1 MDTTTDK
8 TPLVIRLDDVG
19 ACSKKYEIYSRIQRR
34 VGPLGVPSDWLFLKY
49 LPGLKAWGPYPE
61 ISAKTWRRLVAM
73 LQQYDARLVLGVTA
87 SWVESERR
95 LVPYPDKFPEAAAV
109 LKDACH
115 KGLVEI
121 ANHGLTHCVIAGDAF
136 KPRWF
141 SGNRE
146 YHREFSPLVP
156 QAEQEEHLRRSQK
169 ILQDY
174 FETEVVTFIPPGKQ
188 FSDTTLAIAESVG
201 LRYVSYTVKGL
212 IGVIP
217 IPIFRSWLSQERDA
231 QTNESTSVLPR
242 QMLRSFLDQ
251 TTSETR
257 YRVIDMHDRDIVM
270 KGLDWFE
277 QILKANPPTAGFGL
291 AREVGKSL
299 AVADSVTG

>member
-1 MDTTTDK
+1 MDTTSDK

-34 VGPLGVPSDWLFLKY
+34 VGPLGVPFDWLFLKY

-61 ISAKTWRRLVAM
+61 ISATTWRRIIAM
-73 LQQYDARLVLGVTA
+73 LEQYDARLVLGVTA
-87 SWVESERR
+87 SWVESEHQ
-95 LVPYPDKFPEAAAV
+95 LIPYPVKFPESAAV

-115 KGLVEI
+115 RGLVEI

-156 QAEQEEHLRRSQK
+156 QAVQEEHLHRSQK

-174 FETEVVTFIPPGKQ
+174 FETEVVTFIPPGKH
-188 FSDTTLAIAESVG
+188 FSDATLNTAEGLGFRYISYSVQE
-201 LRYVSYTVKGL
+201 LT
-212 IGVIP
+212 GVVP
-217 IPIFRSWLSQERDA
+217 IPMLRALISQEVDA
-231 QTNESTSVLPR
+231 YETDAVVPAP
-242 QMLRSFLDQ
+242 MLRSFL
-251 TTSETR
+251 TRTIPESR
-257 YRVIDMHDRDIVM
+257 YRVMGMHDRDIVM
-270 KGLDWFE
+270 KGLGWFE
-277 QILKANPPTAGFGL
+277 QILKANRNAGFGL
-291 AREVGKSL
+291 ARDAGVSL
-299 AVADSVTG
+299 ATASLAAG

>member
-1 MDTTTDK
+1 MDTTRK
-8 TPLVIRLDDVG
+8 KAPLVIRLDDVG

-61 ISAKTWRRLVAM
+61 ISAKTWRRIIAM
-73 LQQYDARLVLGVTA
+73 LKQYDARLVLGVTA
-87 SWVESERR
+87 SWVESEQE
-95 LVPYPDKFPEAAAV
+95 LIPYPDKFPEAAAV

-115 KGLVEI
+115 RGLVEI
-121 ANHGLTHCVIAGDAF
+121 ANHGLTHCVIADNAF

-156 QAEQEEHLRRSQK
+156 QAVQEEHLQRSQK

-174 FETEVVTFIPPGKQ
+174 FETEVVTFIPPGKH
-188 FSDTTLAIAESVG
+188 FSDTTLNTAESLG
-201 LRYVSYTVKGL
+201 FRYISYSVQELT
-212 IGVIP
+212 GVVP
-217 IPIFRSWLSQERDA
+217 IPMLRALISQEVDA
-231 QTNESTSVLPR
+231 YETDAVVPAPTL
-242 QMLRSFLDQ
+242 LSFL
-251 TTSETR
+251 TRTIPESR
-257 YRVIDMHDRDIVM
+257 YRVMGMHDRDIVM

-277 QILKANPPTAGFGL
+277 QILKTNADAGFGL
-291 AREVGKSL
+291 ARDAGSSL
-299 AVADSVTG
+299 VTADLAIE